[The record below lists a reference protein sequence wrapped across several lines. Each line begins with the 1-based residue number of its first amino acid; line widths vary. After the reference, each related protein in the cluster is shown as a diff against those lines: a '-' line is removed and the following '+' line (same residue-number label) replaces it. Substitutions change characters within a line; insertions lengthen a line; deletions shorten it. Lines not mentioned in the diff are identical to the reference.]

1 RPSSFGER
9 AHTSSSPVP
18 SNPAATTE
26 IYTLSLHDAL
36 PISGHIVDP
45 GDRALLD
52 GVHDVNEHQDQ
63 SQEPAAADA
72 AVHAGEHAH
81 VHHED
86 HKQRHGVADDLLG
99 QALPNLGVGL
109 PVILF
114 HDLFHVGRGAYVY
127 VDGGRIFYR
136 PFLFFFHNRSPPFFT
151 HLKRPVLTGQ
161 RDDGIFS

>member
-52 GVHDVNEHQDQ
+52 GVHDVYEHQEQ

-81 VHHED
+81 VHHRSEE
-86 HKQRHGVADDLLG
+86 HTSELQSRFELVCRLLLAKQKE
-99 QALPNLGVGL
+99 P
-109 PVILF
+109 
-114 HDLFHVGRGAYVY
+114 
-127 VDGGRIFYR
+127 
-136 PFLFFFHNRSPPFFT
+136 RSKGKPQ
-151 HLKRPVLTGQ
+151 HS
-161 RDDGIFS
+161 DA